1 MGWSHNEAPEM
12 TCGKH
17 ESRPGPKMEVVA
29 TEYVNGQLVA
39 WRYMCY
45 QAGCYQTKRR
55 LAKPGKLGEQLALPV
70 DD

>member
-1 MGWSHNEAPEM
+1 
-12 TCGKH
+12 
-17 ESRPGPKMEVVA
+17 MEVVA